1 MDEADFG
8 GYKVAYGGEESRTLV
23 YVLMAVSLGSA
34 IGFFSYGSTALAL
47 LCLASGVAAYHNF
60 PLIETS
66 RPRILANQYGIF
78 IDGLG
83 GFRWSAI
90 DTINLVPIA
99 VRTLTVHEMQL
110 KLRHPLPQSLM
121 VDWRS
126 LPWYRLIMRL
136 PWKMSHD
143 NVIRLK
149 LDVFDQPPDRIG
161 RTITRMWRHY
171 RS

>member
-1 MDEADFG
+1 MEENDYG
-8 GYKVAYGGEESRTLV
+8 GYKIAYGGEESRTVV
-23 YVLMAVSLGSA
+23 YVLIAVSLASA
-34 IGFFSYGSTALAL
+34 VGVYSYGSTALML
-47 LCLASGVAAYHNF
+47 LCLATGAAAYHNY
-60 PLIETS
+60 PLIETKQ
-66 RPRILANQYGIF
+66 PRILANQYGIF

-99 VRTLTVHEMQL
+99 IRTLTVHEMQL
-110 KLRHPLPQSLM
+110 KLRQPLPQSLM

-126 LPWYRLIMRL
+126 LPWYRLIMRV

-143 NVIRLK
+143 NVIRQK
-149 LDVFDQPPDRIG
+149 LDVFDQQPDRIG